1 MKGKQ
6 KYSKQIKHEIN
17 EVGNLSVFKYGYY
30 LKLST
35 NKKSLDNEKKEL
47 LLLEEMINKV
57 NEDIYYEK
65 LDNGLEVYFYI
76 NPTIHNNDGTYTTKY
91 GSIYKEFTP
100 INEDKMIN
108 VPNGIAHFLEHKVF
122 VQEIDPQPEEF
133 FAQNGALCNAYT
145 TFKNTT
151 YLFSGPDNLKENII
165 YLLDYV
171 SSLYL
176 TEKNVESEKDIII

>member
-1 MKGKQ
+1 MKK
-6 KYSKQIKHEIN
+6 I
-17 EVGNLSVFKYGYY
+17 
-30 LKLST
+30 T
-35 NKKSLDNEKKEL
+35 
-47 LLLEEMINKV
+47 INKV

-76 NPTIHNNDGTYTTKY
+76 NPTIHNNYVTYTTKY

-176 TEKNVESEKDIII
+176 TEENVESEKNIIIQEINENNKINL

>member
-1 MKGKQ
+1 MIMLYHFDDTKFGFD
-6 KYSKQIKHEIN
+6 IN
-17 EVGNLSVFKYGYY
+17 Y
-30 LKLST
+30 
-35 NKKSLDNEKKEL
+35 
-47 LLLEEMINKV
+47 MR
-57 NEDIYYEK
+57 
-65 LDNGLEVYFYI
+65 NGLEVYFYI
-76 NPTIHNNDGTYTTKY
+76 NPTIHNNYVTYTTKY

-165 YLLDYV
+165 YLFR
-171 SSLYL
+171 SSL
-176 TEKNVESEKDIII
+176 NMFIITSSRLKLINNNILIRIIFTL